1 MSVDLNRYKDFVQAV
16 TSDASD
22 DLEAL
27 IVRLRALQS
36 SEPQLN
42 ISLLLTAGIGLA
54 SEGGEFDEI
63 VKKMVLY

>member
-1 MSVDLNRYKDFVQAV
+1 MNVDLNRYKDFVQAV

-42 ISLLLTAGIGLA
+42 VSLLLTAGIGLA